1 MPVAGVW
8 PSGPGEGDLLG
19 AGVGGPPH
27 VPPLQVGAEPP
38 GVRQGRGEVHQAAAR
53 AAGGA
58 GVAVDGE
65 DQRGGGGGV
74 GHDHDGGAPAEV
86 GVGGHRVLWSGQ
98 RNFEKYSLV
107 FKDNH

>member
-1 MPVAGVW
+1 M
-8 PSGPGEGDLLG
+8 
-19 AGVGGPPH
+19 
-27 VPPLQVGAEPP
+27 PPLQVGAEPP

-65 DQRGGGGGV
+65 DQRGGGGGGGGV

-86 GVGGHRVLWSGQ
+86 GVCGHHVLWSGQ
-98 RNFEKYSLV
+98 RNVEKYSLV
-107 FKDNH
+107 FKVIH